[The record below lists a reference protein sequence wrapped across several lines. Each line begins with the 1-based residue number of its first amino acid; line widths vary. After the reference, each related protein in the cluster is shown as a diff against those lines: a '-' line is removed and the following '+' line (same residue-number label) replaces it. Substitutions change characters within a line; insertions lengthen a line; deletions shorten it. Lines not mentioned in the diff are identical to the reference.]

1 MSCARNRK
9 KQVIVANHGG
19 AHLVQNAISFDVLAL
34 RSALRMIENIAK
46 FKTSWLSESSD
57 LRKLIKDKAL
67 GACVLGTAA
76 SVWWAGKKVDRF
88 INLEASDQIVGQ
100 IRMQNFDLTIIVH
113 ISITVDVGNSSKSKD
128 IKKLLVYWKWALYSA
143 VSF

>member
-1 MSCARNRK
+1 
-9 KQVIVANHGG
+9 
-19 AHLVQNAISFDVLAL
+19 
-34 RSALRMIENIAK
+34 MIENVAK
-46 FKTSWLSESSD
+46 LKTSWLSENSD
-57 LRKLIKDKAL
+57 LRKLIKDKIVRA
-67 GACVLGTAA
+67 GVFGTEA
-76 SVWWAGKKVDRF
+76 SVRWAGEKVDRF
-88 INLEASDQIVGQ
+88 INLEASDQIVGK